1 MHAILVI
8 NYVLF
13 GERMCNSTTTMS
25 NKQPTSLENILPF
38 EIWLYPIE
46 R

>member
-1 MHAILVI
+1 MLLLLKIIVYLVKECAIP
-8 NYVLF
+8 
-13 GERMCNSTTTMS
+13 TTIIS
-25 NKQPTSLENILPF
+25 NKDPTSLENILPF